1 MNENILTL
9 DKIMPGDSVKIIN
22 INGNIEIKRRL
33 LDLGIAP
40 NSIIKSEFKSPFND
54 PVAYFIKG
62 TTIALR
68 EEDARNIMVE
78 SYYE

>member
-1 MNENILTL
+1 MNKNILTL
-9 DKIMPGDSVKIIN
+9 DKIMVGNKARIIN
-22 INGNIEIKRRL
+22 INGDTEIKRRL

-54 PVAYFIKG
+54 PVAYLIKG

-68 EEDARNIMVE
+68 LEDARNIVVE
-78 SYYE
+78 SYE

>member
-1 MNENILTL
+1 MNKNILTL
-9 DKIMPGDSVKIIN
+9 DKIMPGDSARIIN
-22 INGNIEIKRRL
+22 INANSSIKRRL

-54 PVAYFIKG
+54 PVAYLIKG

-68 EEDARNIMVE
+68 EEDAKNIMVE
-78 SYYE
+78 FYE

>member
-1 MNENILTL
+1 MNKNILSL
-9 DKIMPGDSVKIIN
+9 DKIMLGNSAKIIN

-40 NSIIKSEFKSPFND
+40 NSIIKPEFKSPFND
-54 PVAYFIKG
+54 PVAYLIKG

-68 EEDARNIMVE
+68 NDDAKNIMVE
-78 SYYE
+78 AYYE

>member
-1 MNENILTL
+1 MNKNILTL
-9 DKIMPGDSVKIIN
+9 DKIMLGNKARIIN
-22 INGNIEIKRRL
+22 VNGDAEIKRRL

-54 PVAYFIKG
+54 PVAYLIKG

-68 EEDARNIMVE
+68 LEDARNIVVE
-78 SYYE
+78 SYE